1 MFIDNNGEKV
11 VSRYVYTPA
20 KKSNDFDYCV
30 SLIRD
35 PKTTGGINNAETA
48 VIGEIFDGFASR
60 GYPIKKMN
68 VDVDGYRDYVVR
80 AGYRT
85 KYPSYYT
92 DNFHEKSL
100 EHYLAAFSLK
110 LAKGDLYVDI
120 ASEHSPIPD
129 IYKALYEVTSYRQDI
144 MYEEGIHGDRI
155 GCDACHMPL
164 PDNSMDKL
172 TLTCSLEHF
181 EGDSDSML
189 IKEIDRIL
197 KPGGAA
203 FIVPF
208 YLFNRH
214 AIQTD
219 PLVSAMNNVTFDK
232 DAIVYCCKGW
242 NNRHGRFYD
251 HRAFAERIVP
261 FLGSLAPSVYFV
273 ENAGEVHDSCYC
285 RFALKLTK
293 I

>member
-1 MFIDNNGEKV
+1 MA
-11 VSRYVYTPA
+11 VSGYVYTPA

-30 SLIRD
+30 SLIRE
-35 PKTTGGINNAETA
+35 PKTIGGINNAEPA
-48 VIGEIFDGFASR
+48 VIGEIFDAFASG
-60 GYPIKKMN
+60 GYPIRRMI
-68 VDVDGYRDYVVR
+68 VDVDGYMGYAIH
-80 AGYRT
+80 AGYKT
-85 KYPSYYT
+85 KYPWYYA
-92 DNFHEKSL
+92 DNFYEKSL
-100 EHYLAAFSLK
+100 EHYLAATSLK
-110 LAKGDLYVDI
+110 LAKDEVYVDI

-129 IYKALYEVTSYRQDI
+129 IYKALYGVTSYRQDI
-144 MYEEGIHGDRI
+144 MYEAGIHGDRI

-164 PDNSMDKL
+164 PDNSVDKL

-219 PLVSAMNNVTFDK
+219 PLISAVNGVTFDGG
-232 DAIVYCCKGW
+232 AVVYCCKGW

-251 HRAFAERIVP
+251 YRAFAERIVP
-261 FLGSLAPSVYFV
+261 YLGSLSPEISFI
-273 ENAGEVHDSCYC
+273 ENVLEVHDSCYC
-285 RFALKLTK
+285 RFALTLIKT
-293 I
+293 